1 MELLNYDGLLG
12 VSSILVFSDNIYS
25 WLGIAVLYGNSPELV
40 TAAILSGVT
49 DTASLRE
56 TSSLS
61 MISSSYSS
69 IVAVLSGLSVSVC
82 CIGIG

>member
-69 IVAVLSGLSVSVC
+69 IVAVLSGLSVSAC

>member
-69 IVAVLSGLSVSVC
+69 IVAVLKGLSVSAC